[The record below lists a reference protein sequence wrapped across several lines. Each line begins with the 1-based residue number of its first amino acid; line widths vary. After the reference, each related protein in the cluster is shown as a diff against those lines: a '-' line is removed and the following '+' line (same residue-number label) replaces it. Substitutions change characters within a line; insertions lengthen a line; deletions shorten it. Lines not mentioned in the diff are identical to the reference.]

1 MATYYRT
8 APFVKPRE
16 AIQAENRLS
25 LGSTFR
31 NIIFKGVQ
39 KAELDR
45 EWAETAVLHRDPTWP
60 PKKLQSCY
68 GPTVMSL
75 VEE

>member
-1 MATYYRT
+1 MYLDLQYTYIIVFGCLGYNPILSMTTYYHI

-31 NIIFKGVQ
+31 NIIFRGVQ
-39 KAELDR
+39 KAELGR
-45 EWAETAVLHRDPTWP
+45 E
-60 PKKLQSCY
+60 
-68 GPTVMSL
+68 
-75 VEE
+75 